1 MLPEIQ
7 RNVKE
12 AFMNLKSLIPIG
24 RDRSVASPFMSLQC
38 EIDRLFEDFSRG
50 FPTIAGNGATAL
62 MPSMDVTETDKEIE
76 ITAEL
81 PGLEEK
87 DVQVN
92 IADNILTIRGEKK
105 VEKEQKDKNY
115 RLVERSYGS
124 FERTLELPEGVN
136 ADAIKANISKGLLK
150 VTVPKPAPAQAK
162 KIEVKSAA

>member
-1 MLPEIQ
+1 
-7 RNVKE
+7 
-12 AFMNLKSLIPIG
+12 MNLRSLIPIG
-24 RDRSVASPFMSLQC
+24 RDRSVASPFMSLQR

-87 DVQVN
+87 DVQINV
-92 IADNILTIRGEKK
+92 ADNILTIRGEKK
-105 VEKEQKDKNY
+105 AEKEQKDKNY
-115 RLVERSYGS
+115 RLVERSYGA

-150 VTVPKPAPAQAK
+150 VTVPKPAPTQAK